1 MYLFLILLFF
11 SKMVK
16 LHKIY
21 SKKKKI
27 IYLKKKILNY
37 EKYFFKG
44 GEMIFFVE
52 SPQGVEKN
60 TALAKQAKNV
70 FKKIIL
76 KNPSERLFENTNTKL
91 CWLEF
96 EF

>member
-1 MYLFLILLFF
+1 M
-11 SKMVK
+11 
-16 LHKIY
+16 
-21 SKKKKI
+21 
-27 IYLKKKILNY
+27 
-37 EKYFFKG
+37 
-44 GEMIFFVE
+44 E

-70 FKKIIL
+70 LSKIIF
-76 KNPSERLFENTNTKL
+76 KNPSDRLFENTNAKF

>member
-1 MYLFLILLFF
+1 
-11 SKMVK
+11 
-16 LHKIY
+16 
-21 SKKKKI
+21 
-27 IYLKKKILNY
+27 
-37 EKYFFKG
+37 
-44 GEMIFFVE
+44 MIFFVE

-76 KNPSERLFENTNTKL
+76 KNPSDRLFENTNTKL

>member
-1 MYLFLILLFF
+1 
-11 SKMVK
+11 
-16 LHKIY
+16 
-21 SKKKKI
+21 
-27 IYLKKKILNY
+27 
-37 EKYFFKG
+37 
-44 GEMIFFVE
+44 MIFFVE
-52 SPQGVEKN
+52 SPQGIEKN

-76 KNPSERLFENTNTKL
+76 KNPSDRLFENTTTKL